1 MATTQACNQWFEFNR
16 AAMEPFLR
24 WNEVAFQSVERIA
37 GNRGLF
43 DQWFDVNRAVFDPV
57 LRWNEIAL
65 RAAEQV
71 ARHNLTLAQDYLD
84 LGSRHMN
91 LLCDVKD
98 PQKWKDE
105 ESKLINEIGQRIVDH
120 AGDYLKV
127 AQETRDAMNNLASE
141 AARHLAETTH
151 RATETTAKAT
161 AETSG
166 KAAEATRAATA
177 QAQAHQAGQPQKA

>member
-1 MATTQACNQWFEFNR
+1 MNTQQACNQWYDFNR

-24 WNEVAFQSVERIA
+24 WNEVAFQSVERLA
-37 GNRGLF
+37 GNRGMIN
-43 DQWFDVNRAVFDPV
+43 QWFEVNRSAFDPV

-84 LGSRHMN
+84 LGSRHFG

-105 ESKLINEIGQRIVDH
+105 EGKLVSEFGQKIVDH

-127 AQETRDAMNNLASE
+127 AQETRDALNNLASD

-161 AETSG
+161 SE
-166 KAAEATRAATA
+166 AAAPPRTGA
-177 QAQAHQAGQPQKA
+177 QAQAQAAQQQAHKV